1 MRSSLRHPP
10 TMPAAM
16 EADVPA
22 LRPVSLDR
30 STTWLERGWRD
41 FAAHPFIGLAYGSV
55 FALLGWLLTFGL
67 AEFGMGSLVLPL
79 AAGFMLVAPFL
90 AVGLYEVSRRR
101 EAGEPVSLGAAL
113 RALGRN
119 GQMADMGLVL
129 LLAFF
134 VWFQLAMIIFA
145 LFFGGR
151 PPALDQFVSQI
162 VLAPQGPAFLITG
175 TLVGGG
181 VAAAVFAVS
190 VVSMPMLLD
199 RDVSALTAMRTSLR
213 AAWLNRKT
221 MIGWAATLA
230 TLGVLGVAALF
241 VGLAVTLPV
250 AAHASW
256 HAYRDLV
263 GKG

>member
-1 MRSSLRHPP
+1 MHPP
-10 TMPAAM
+10 FHSSVDHSLPSL
-16 EADVPA
+16 PA

-41 FAAHPFIGLAYGSV
+41 FAAHPGIGLAYGSV
-55 FALLGWLLTFGL
+55 FAFLGWLLTFGL
-67 AEFGMGSLVLPL
+67 ARFGMGSLILPL

-101 EAGEPVSLGAAL
+101 EAGEDVTLAQAL

-134 VWFQLAMIIFA
+134 VWFQLAMILFA
-145 LFFGGR
+145 LFFGGT
-151 PPALDQFVSQI
+151 PPALDAFFSQV
-162 VLAPQGPAFLITG
+162 VLAPQGAIFLLTG
-175 TLVGGG
+175 TLVGGA
-181 VAAAVFAVS
+181 VAAVVFALS

-199 RDVSALTAMRTSLR
+199 RRDVSALTAMRTSLR
-213 AAWLNRKT
+213 AVWLNRMN

-230 TLGVLGVAALF
+230 TLGMLGLAAFF
-241 VGLAVTLPV
+241 VGLAVTLPI

-263 GKG
+263 AED